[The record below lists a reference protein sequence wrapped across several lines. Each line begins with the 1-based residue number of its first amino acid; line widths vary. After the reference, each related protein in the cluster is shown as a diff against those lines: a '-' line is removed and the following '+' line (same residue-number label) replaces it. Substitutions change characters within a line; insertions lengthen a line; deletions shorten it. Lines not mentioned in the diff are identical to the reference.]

1 MQLFSA
7 DAMVFSKKILNI
19 FLTPKKWKNGPQKL
33 LIIGQNPYISQ
44 SSPDHSPQHRIDFSY
59 YEISGPEICSLI
71 CGLKVSRVF
80 YTLPHHAGTI
90 LHQGMWRFVVPKFS
104 TFFSHP
110 EHPWRT
116 FSLTH
121 CLESY
126 GHSKE
131 QVDIRE
137 WKIATKTYFVAAIR
151 KW

>member
-1 MQLFSA
+1 MISCKILCTNPFNLFS
-7 DAMVFSKKILNI
+7 FSFYKITKIKIKSFECTKSIKSIKKMILGTSNSWSTI
-19 FLTPKKWKNGPQKL
+19 RLSHRPS
-33 LIIGQNPYISQ
+33 NPAWYIV
-44 SSPDHSPQHRIDFSY
+44 DWRI
-59 YEISGPEICSLI
+59 
-71 CGLKVSRVF
+71 
-80 YTLPHHAGTI
+80 LPHHAGTI

-121 CLESY
+121 CLENY

-131 QVDIRE
+131 QVDTRE
-137 WKIATKTYFVAAIR
+137 WKIATKFHFLATIR